1 MKKFTQKIFLLAMGL
16 ILSVGAYAQDEITHH
31 WPEVRFT
38 IVNADGTPIDG
49 VTYHIPGWDAWHRF
63 PKGNTFYVYSHL
75 RVQKYEKT
83 GVDETTGKD
92 VFKARLVTRYIVS
105 PDNRLTVPSLEKSAS
120 VAPIWVKFVGH
131 EDLGVK
137 NIRGLQYK
145 DVFETT
151 YNGEHNIGPDGT
163 NYDVDIIDESTDSKI
178 IVAGTLDIPAQMTH
192 GATGEIYN
200 IDEIGDYALRQYART
215 YKNRGCNYVQASK
228 LIIPKEITK
237 IGRGAFFTNYHTKEI
252 VFEEGSSI
260 EVIPEFNFQNNTS
273 LERITFPSSLKTLT
287 GSVLGGCPALKR
299 VTFASET
306 PPALVSLTWEGTEYN
321 VFVTTTTNTSPT
333 VPDQCIIEVPL
344 HAAKTYVDSN
354 DKFKEFPM
362 SSKFT
367 MKKAYVTFCS
377 DLPFTFKQY
386 DTASKD
392 WNDGG
397 VKAYYVVYDGVK
409 VNEEKVVL
417 TEITEAK
424 KIPSSTTLTDTGY
437 FGVVLNGT
445 ANETYDIFYP
455 NNLISD
461 ELQATENCMQGV
473 VKATIMG
480 GENPGDGTPYM
491 AMDTE
496 HNSYYVLTNGE
507 FLSVTEPGTFGAHKA
522 FLKIEGSQTI
532 PSPQGARGLSISLPD
547 ETTGIT
553 THEVQGAQNDAWYTL
568 QGIQVQQPSKGIF
581 IKNGKKFVIK

>member
-1 MKKFTQKIFLLAMGL
+1 MKKFTQKFFLLAIGM
-16 ILSVGAYAQDEITHH
+16 ILSVGTYAQDEVTHH

-38 IVNADGTPIDG
+38 LCNASGNYVDLDGNTTQDAVWCTVPA
-49 VTYHIPGWDAWHRF
+49 WDAWLL
-63 PKGNTFYVYSHL
+63 KGNSASGHI

-83 GVDETTGKD
+83 GENT
-92 VFKARLVTRYIVS
+92 FYARLVTRYAITD
-105 PDNRLTVPSLEKSAS
+105 DNRLKVPGINATTF
-120 VAPIWVKFVGH
+120 WVKINDTGDPVNM
-131 EDLGVK
+131 V
-137 NIRGLQYK
+137 GLQYK
-145 DVFETT
+145 DIFETT
-151 YNGEHNIGPDGT
+151 YNGEHNVGPDGT
-163 NYDVDIIDESTDSKI
+163 NYDVAIIETSYSSKITGEYKIPVKMTHKDSKE
-178 IVAGTLDIPAQMTH
+178 T
-192 GATGEIYN
+192 YN
-200 IDEIGDYALRQYART
+200 IDEIGAYAFRQPS
-215 YKNRGCNYVQASK
+215 RGGTSNDAGSSNYVQATK
-228 LIIPKEITK
+228 IIIPKEIK
-237 IGRGAFFTNYHTKEI
+237 SIGRGAFFMNAHTTAFE
-252 VFEEGSSI
+252 FEEGCPVEDI
-260 EVIPEFNFQNNTS
+260 LEFNFQDNTALQTIS
-273 LERITFPSSLKTLT
+273 FLASVKKLYGT
-287 GSVLGGCPALKR
+287 VLGGCKALKK
-299 VTFASET
+299 VTFASEN
-306 PPALVSLTWEGTEYN
+306 PPTLIPFTWSGVERN
-321 VFVTTTTNTSPT
+321 VFETTTSAGATK
-333 VPDQCIIEVPL
+333 PDQCIIEVPL

-362 SSKFT
+362 SSKFK
-367 MKKAYVTFCS
+367 MNKAYVTFCS

-386 DTASKD
+386 DTASKA

-461 ELQATENCMQGV
+461 ELQATDNCMQGV

-491 AMDTE
+491 AMDTQ
-496 HNSYYVLTNGE
+496 HYSYYVLTNGE

-522 FLKIEGSQTI
+522 FLKIEGSPTI